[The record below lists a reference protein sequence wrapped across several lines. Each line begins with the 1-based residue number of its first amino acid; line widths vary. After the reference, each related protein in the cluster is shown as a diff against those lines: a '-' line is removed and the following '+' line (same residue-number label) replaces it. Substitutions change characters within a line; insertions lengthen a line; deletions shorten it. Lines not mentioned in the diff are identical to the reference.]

1 MSDLSRRGL
10 FSLFARPLRPVRAA
24 VDPAWPPRGT
34 PDPTRVA
41 IIQGL
46 HCTALTNGC
55 QRCLEHCPE
64 AGAIFLE
71 HGLPMVL
78 AEACTGCGVC
88 RDVCPAPDNAVLLLP
103 RPPELPRPPGPPPM
117 S

>member
-10 FSLFARPLRPVRAA
+10 FSLFARPLRPVPAA
-24 VDPAWPPRGT
+24 PARQPPA
-34 PDPTRVA
+34 PDLTRVA
-41 IIQGL
+41 VIQGV
-46 HCTALTNGC
+46 HCTALLDGC
-55 QRCLEHCPE
+55 QRCLQHCPE

-78 AEACTGCGVC
+78 DAACTGCGVC

-103 RPPELPRPPGPPPM
+103 RPPAAPRPSGPPPM

>member
-10 FSLFARPLRPVRAA
+10 FGLFARRLRQGRDAA
-24 VDPAWPPRGT
+24 VPPRRAV
-34 PDPTRVA
+34 PDLSRVA
-41 IIQGL
+41 VIQGV
-46 HCTALTNGC
+46 HCTALLDGC

-78 AEACTGCGVC
+78 DAACTGCGLC

-103 RPPELPRPPGPPPM
+103 RPPAAPRPPGPPPKR
-117 S
+117 

>member
-10 FSLFARPLRPVRAA
+10 FSLFARPLRPVPSA
-24 VDPAWPPRGT
+24 PARRQPV
-34 PDPTRVA
+34 PDLTRVA
-41 IIQGL
+41 VIQGV
-46 HCTALTNGC
+46 HCTALLDGC

-78 AEACTGCGVC
+78 DAACTGCGVC

-103 RPPELPRPPGPPPM
+103 RPPAAPRPPGPPPM
-117 S
+117 G